1 MKIAK
6 IVLLC
11 ILRLAKYF
19 LFSLLLM
26 VISGCA
32 YPISKEL
39 RQEVTKDITFPMV
52 LQDPTAY
59 MGSIV
64 LWGGIIIETMN
75 HPEGSEITVLE
86 TPLDYMEEPEPAKHS
101 RGRFVAKTSKFLDP
115 EVYKQRKRIT
125 LAGEIV
131 GKEVKPLGKSEYTYP
146 VVLVK
151 QLYLW
156 PKERR
161 YIYSPPYYWYDPY
174 WVYPYGPY
182 GWREY
187 GYGPYGPYE
196 EYRDED

>member
-1 MKIAK
+1 MADH
-6 IVLLC
+6 
-11 ILRLAKYF
+11 RLVKYF

-39 RQEVTKDITFPMV
+39 RREVRKDITFSMV

-59 MGSIV
+59 MGSVV

-75 HPEGSEITVLE
+75 HRDGSEVTVLE
-86 TPLDYMEEPEPAKHS
+86 TPLGYMEEPEPAKYS
-101 RGRFVAKTSKFLDP
+101 RGRFIAKTSEFLDP

-125 LAGEIV
+125 LAGEII
-131 GKEVKPLGKSEYTYP
+131 GKEIKPLGKSEYTYP

-156 PKERR
+156 PRERR
-161 YIYSPPYYWYDPY
+161 YIYPPPYYWYDPY
-174 WVYPYGPY
+174 WVYPYSPY
-182 GWREY
+182 AWGGY
-187 GYGPYGPYE
+187 GYGPYWPYE
-196 EYRDED
+196 EYWDED